1 MAGEIG
7 HVSARALKA
16 LLNDG
21 GEIALLD
28 GREEGI
34 FHGRHLLLAS
44 CVPLGRLELL
54 IDDLVPRRGT
64 RVVWCDDGDGSA
76 LRAACRMSQF
86 GYDDVAVLE
95 GGIAAWEAAGYRLYS
110 GVHVPSKAFAEVVEH
125 EAETPWISAP
135 DLKGLIDSGANIA
148 IFDSRS
154 YEEYHNNSIPTAISV
169 PGAELVYRFT
179 DLVPSPDTTVI
190 VNCGGRTRS
199 IIGAQALRNAGFRNK
214 IMSLKDGTMAWHL
227 AGFEVVHGATRR
239 PPEVSERG
247 RRAAIDAAARIAKRT
262 GIPRID
268 KQMLAGWR
276 AEADRRTL
284 YVLDVRT
291 PEEYLAGHLAG
302 ARSVPGGQLVQ
313 ETDAH
318 IATWNARVVLVD
330 DNGVRATMTAS
341 WLKQMGW
348 NDVSV
353 LIADASAGDW
363 EIGPRMPRVLGL
375 AGAAVRSIE
384 PAALQARL
392 AAGDA
397 AVIDLET
404 SRRYAQGH
412 IPGAWFALRSRL
424 AEDLGKLP
432 KPRTFVLTSPDGAL
446 ARLAAAELAGSA
458 NTEFMVLAGG
468 TEAWIA
474 AGLPVE
480 TGAAHMASPPED
492 VVLSARERGQ
502 GREEAMREYLAWEID
517 LVNQMATDDDQRF
530 RVVTG

>member
-1 MAGEIG
+1 MCR
-7 HVSARALKA
+7 AR
-16 LLNDG
+16 
-21 GEIALLD
+21 
-28 GREEGI
+28 
-34 FHGRHLLLAS
+34 
-44 CVPLGRLELL
+44 
-54 IDDLVPRRGT
+54 
-64 RVVWCDDGDGSA
+64 
-76 LRAACRMSQF
+76 
-86 GYDDVAVLE
+86 
-95 GGIAAWEAAGYRLYS
+95 
-110 GVHVPSKAFAEVVEH
+110 PSPKSSSTKPS
-125 EAETPWISAP
+125 TPWISAP
-135 DLKGLIDSGANIA
+135 DLKALIDSGADIA

-199 IIGAQALRNAGFRNK
+199 IIGAQALSNAGFRNK

-239 PPEVSERG
+239 
-247 RRAAIDAAARIAKRT
+247 AARGVGRGAAGPRST
-262 GIPRID
+262 RRHGSPSAAGFRRID
-268 KQMLAGWR
+268 KRQLAAWR

-353 LIADASAGDW
+353 LVADASAGDW

-384 PAALQARL
+384 PAALR
-392 AAGDA
+392 
-397 AVIDLET
+397 
-404 SRRYAQGH
+404 
-412 IPGAWFALRSRL
+412 
-424 AEDLGKLP
+424 
-432 KPRTFVLTSPDGAL
+432 
-446 ARLAAAELAGSA
+446 GSA
-458 NTEFMVLAGG
+458 
-468 TEAWIA
+468 
-474 AGLPVE
+474 
-480 TGAAHMASPPED
+480 
-492 VVLSARERGQ
+492 RR
-502 GREEAMREYLAWEID
+502 R
-517 LVNQMATDDDQRF
+517 
-530 RVVTG
+530 

>member
-1 MAGEIG
+1 L
-7 HVSARALKA
+7 H
-16 LLNDG
+16 DG

-28 GREEGI
+28 AREEGI
-34 FHGRHLLLAS
+34 FHARHLLLAS
-44 CVPLGRLELL
+44 CVPLSRLELL

-76 LRAACRMSQF
+76 LRAAHSMSGF
-86 GYDDVAVLE
+86 GYTDVSVLD
-95 GGIAAWEAAGYRLYS
+95 GGIDGWEAAGYRLYS

-125 EAETPWISAP
+125 EAGTPWLSAP
-135 DLKGLIDSGANIA
+135 DLKALIDSGADIA

-179 DLVPSPDTTVI
+179 DMVPSPDTTVI

-227 AGFEVVHGATRR
+227 AGFDVVHGATQR
-239 PPEVSERG
+239 PPEISEAG
-247 RRAAIDAAARIAKRT
+247 RRAAIEAATRVAKRC

-268 KQMLAGWR
+268 KATLAAWR
-276 AEADRRTL
+276 AEQDERTL

-291 PEEYLAGHLAG
+291 PEEYRTGHFAE
-302 ARSVPGGQLVQ
+302 ARSAPGGQLVQ

-318 IATWNARVVLVD
+318 IATWNARVALVD

-348 NDVSV
+348 NKVAVLVADPSNEDWQSGSHVS
-353 LIADASAGDW
+353 
-363 EIGPRMPRVLGL
+363 RVLGL
-375 AGAAVRSIE
+375 EGPTAANIA
-384 PAALQARL
+384 PYALRDKL
-392 AAGDA
+392 GAGDT
-397 AVIDLET
+397 VVVDLDT

-412 IPGAWFALRSRL
+412 IPGAWFAIRSRL
-424 AEDLGKLP
+424 TDDAAKLP
-432 KPRTFVLTSPDGAL
+432 KAETIVLTSPDGSL
-446 ARLAAAELAGSA
+446 ARLAVAELTSSTNAKI
-458 NTEFMVLAGG
+458 MVLAGG
-468 TEAWIA
+468 TEAWTA
-474 AGLPVE
+474 AGLPFE
-480 TGAAHMASPPED
+480 SEASHMASEPID

-517 LVNQMATDDDQRF
+517 LLNQMATDDDQQF
-530 RVVTG
+530 RVLAG